1 MKVLAPA
8 VLLLEALLVALAIPV
23 AVTTSGRGAAAG
35 WVLAALA
42 LLLVLASGMAR
53 RPVGV
58 SIGWALQ
65 AAVIATGL
73 LVPAMF
79 ALGLVFLAVW
89 ITALVYG
96 SKADRVAAQHRATPA
111 SPSGS
116 PESGSP
122 EPGSAESGDLPL
134 SS

>member
-23 AVTTSGRGAAAG
+23 AVTTTGRGAAAG
-35 WVLAALA
+35 WVLGGLA
-42 LLLVLASGMAR
+42 LLLLVASGLAR

-58 SIGWALQ
+58 TIGWVLQ
-65 AAVIATGL
+65 AAVLATGF

-79 ALGLVFLAVW
+79 ALGLLFLAVW

-96 SKADRVAAQHRATPA
+96 AKADRAAAANRALPPA
-111 SPSGS
+111 PA
-116 PESGSP
+116 
-122 EPGSAESGDLPL
+122 PGSSTAGDPPL
-134 SS
+134 NG